1 MTLKKE
7 KLMKDFIK
15 NVLATMVGMFG
26 FFIVMGVI
34 GMMSIIGMIASGNA
48 AQNVEKNSV
57 FVLNLSGTI
66 SEQGS
71 ENPLSMFTGD
81 NSLNSGLNDILSSI
95 KKAKAND
102 DIKGIYIEA
111 GALMT
116 NYATLQEIRNALAD
130 FRKSGKWIVAYG
142 DFYTQGAYYVASV
155 ANKVYINPKGA
166 IDWHGIGAQTMFYKD
181 FMAKFGVK
189 WEVVKVGTF
198 KSATET
204 FTEEKMSDANRLQT
218 QTFIDGTWRNV
229 CDAVSKS
236 RGISVDSL
244 NSYADSYL
252 ALQATETL
260 VKAKMVDGMM
270 YGDQVKDAVKKMMK
284 LEKDDDISQLTLN
297 DMLNVK
303 DGKVEGSEI
312 AVYYAEGDIVQDPK
326 AATMFGNNNYIASR
340 KVCKD
345 LEDLMNDDD
354 VKAVVVRINSGG
366 GDAYA
371 SEQMWHQ
378 MSELRK
384 VKPVVVS
391 MGDYA
396 ASGAYYMSAP
406 ASWIVAQPNTL
417 TGSIGIFAVI
427 PDFSGLVTSKLGVRF
442 DEVKTNRN
450 STFGNLMARP
460 FNAEEK
466 AMLQASVNRGY
477 SLFRQRVAEGRRLPV
492 ESVEKIA
499 QGRVWL
505 ATDALNIKLVDQ
517 LGGID
522 DAVKKAAQ
530 LAKLKDYYTSDYPAA
545 ASWMDNLLNSMS
557 SSGTYLDEQLRQTL
571 GDFYQPFTMLR
582 SIDKRE
588 AIQARIPYAISIK

>member
-1 MTLKKE
+1 
-7 KLMKDFIK
+7 MKDFIK

-111 GALMT
+111 GALAA

-142 DFYTQGAYYVASV
+142 DFYTQGTYYVASV
-155 ANKVYINPKGA
+155 ADKVYINPKG
-166 IDWHGIGAQTMFYKD
+166 IVDWHGIGAQTMFYKD

-204 FTEEKMSDANRLQT
+204 FTEEKMSEANRLQT

-284 LEKDDDISQLTLN
+284 LDKDDNIAQLTLN

-427 PDFSGLVTSKLGVRF
+427 PDLSGLVTTKLGVRF

-466 AMLQASVNRGY
+466 AMLQVSVNRGY

-492 ESVEKIA
+492 ESVEEIA

-522 DAVKKAAQ
+522 DAVKKAAE

>member
-1 MTLKKE
+1 
-7 KLMKDFIK
+7 MKDFIK

-34 GMMSIIGMIASGNA
+34 GMMGIIGMIASGNA

-111 GALMT
+111 GALAA
-116 NYATLQEIRNALAD
+116 NYATLQEIRNALDD

-155 ANKVYINPKGA
+155 ADKVYINPKG
-166 IDWHGIGAQTMFYKD
+166 IVDWHGIGAQTMFYKD

-218 QTFIDGTWRNV
+218 KTFIDGTWRNV

-284 LEKDDDISQLTLN
+284 LEKDDDIAQLTLN

-303 DGKVEGSEI
+303 DEKVEGSEI

-427 PDFSGLVTSKLGVRF
+427 PDLSGLVTSKLGVRF

-477 SLFRQRVAEGRRLPV
+477 SLFRQRVADGRRLPV

-522 DAVKKAAQ
+522 DAVKKAAE

>member
-1 MTLKKE
+1 
-7 KLMKDFIK
+7 MKDFIK

-66 SEQGS
+66 SERGS

-155 ANKVYINPKGA
+155 ADKVYINPKG
-166 IDWHGIGAQTMFYKD
+166 IVDWHGIGAQTMFYKD

-284 LEKDDDISQLTLN
+284 LEKDDDIQQLTLN

-427 PDFSGLVTSKLGVRF
+427 PDLSGLVTTKLGVRF

-545 ASWMDNLLNSMS
+545 ASWMDDLLNSMS

>member
-1 MTLKKE
+1 
-7 KLMKDFIK
+7 MKDFIK

-111 GALMT
+111 GALAA

-155 ANKVYINPKGA
+155 ADKVYINPKG
-166 IDWHGIGAQTMFYKD
+166 IVDWHGIGAQTMFYKD

-218 QTFIDGTWRNV
+218 KTFIDGTWRNI

-284 LEKDDDISQLTLN
+284 LEKDDDIAQLTLN

-303 DGKVEGSEI
+303 DEKVEGSEI

-427 PDFSGLVTSKLGVRF
+427 PDLSGLVTSKLGVRF

-477 SLFRQRVAEGRRLPV
+477 SLFRQRVADGRRLPV

-522 DAVKKAAQ
+522 DAVKKAAE

>member
-1 MTLKKE
+1 
-7 KLMKDFIK
+7 MKDFIK
-15 NVLATMVGMFG
+15 SVLATMVGIFG
-26 FFIVMGVI
+26 FFIVMGVLT
-34 GMMSIIGMIASGNA
+34 MMSIIGMVASSSA
-48 AQNVEKNSV
+48 AQNVEENSV

-66 SEQGS
+66 SDQGTD
-71 ENPLSMFTGD
+71 NPLSLFTGD
-81 NSLNSGLNDILSSI
+81 DSQSTGLNNILSAI
-95 KKAKAND
+95 KKAKTND

-111 GALMT
+111 GALIT

-142 DFYTQGAYYVASV
+142 DYYTQGAYYVASV
-155 ANKVYINPKGA
+155 ANKVYINPKGI

-189 WEVVKVGTF
+189 CEVVKVGTF

-218 QTFIDGTWRNV
+218 QTFINGTWQNI
-229 CDAVSKS
+229 CTAVSKS
-236 RGISVDSL
+236 RGISIDSL

-252 ALQATETL
+252 ALQSTEML
-260 VKAKMVDGMM
+260 MKAKMVDGMM

-284 LEKDDDISQLTLN
+284 LEKDDDIAQLTLN

-303 DGKVEGSEI
+303 DEKVEGDKI
-312 AVYYAEGDIVQDPK
+312 AIYYASGDIVQDPK
-326 AATMFGNNNYIASR
+326 AATMFGNNDYIASR

-427 PDFSGLVTSKLGVRF
+427 PDFSGLVTTKLGVRF
-442 DEVKTNRN
+442 DEVKTNRH

-460 FNAEEK
+460 FNAEET

-477 SLFRQRVAEGRRLPV
+477 SLFRQRVADGRHLTI

-530 LAKLKDYYTSDYPAA
+530 LAKLKEYYTSDYPAT
-545 ASWMDNLLNSMS
+545 ASWIDNLLNSMS
-557 SSGTYLDEQLRQTL
+557 SSGTYLDAQLRQTL
-571 GDFYQPFTMLR
+571 GELYQPFTVLR

>member
-1 MTLKKE
+1 
-7 KLMKDFIK
+7 MKDFIK

-111 GALMT
+111 GALAA
-116 NYATLQEIRNALAD
+116 NYATMQAIRNALDD

-155 ANKVYINPKGA
+155 ADKVYINPKG
-166 IDWHGIGAQTMFYKD
+166 IVDWHGIGAQTMFYKD

-218 QTFIDGTWRNV
+218 KTFIDGTWRNV

-244 NSYADSYL
+244 NSYADSDL
-252 ALQATETL
+252 ARQATET
-260 VKAKMVDGMM
+260 VGKAKMVDGMM

-284 LEKDDDISQLTLN
+284 LEKDDDIAQLTLN

-303 DGKVEGSEI
+303 DEKLEGSEI

-427 PDFSGLVTSKLGVRF
+427 PDLSGLVTTKLGVRF

-477 SLFRQRVAEGRRLPV
+477 SLFRQRVADGRRLPV

-522 DAVKKAAQ
+522 DAVKKAAE

>member
-1 MTLKKE
+1 
-7 KLMKDFIK
+7 MKDFIK

-111 GALMT
+111 GALAA

-155 ANKVYINPKGA
+155 ADKVYINPKG
-166 IDWHGIGAQTMFYKD
+166 IVDWHGIGAQTMFYKD

-345 LEDLMNDDD
+345 LEDLMNDDN

-427 PDFSGLVTSKLGVRF
+427 PDLSGLVTTKLGVRF

-545 ASWMDNLLNSMS
+545 ASWMDAMLNSMS

>member
-1 MTLKKE
+1 
-7 KLMKDFIK
+7 MKDFIK

-111 GALMT
+111 GALAT

-155 ANKVYINPKGA
+155 ADKVYINPKG
-166 IDWHGIGAQTMFYKD
+166 IVDWHGIGAQTMFYKD

-218 QTFIDGTWRNV
+218 KTFIDGTWRNV

-260 VKAKMVDGMM
+260 MKAKMVDGMM

-284 LEKDDDISQLTLN
+284 LEKDDDIAQLTLN

-303 DGKVEGSEI
+303 DEKVEGSEI

-427 PDFSGLVTSKLGVRF
+427 PDFSGLVTTKLGVRF

-477 SLFRQRVAEGRRLPV
+477 SLFRQRVADGRRLPV

-522 DAVKKAAQ
+522 DAVKKAAE

>member
-1 MTLKKE
+1 
-7 KLMKDFIK
+7 MKDFIK

-155 ANKVYINPKGA
+155 ADKVYINPKGVV
-166 IDWHGIGAQTMFYKD
+166 DWHGIGAQTMFYKD

-189 WEVVKVGTF
+189 WQVVKVGTF

-284 LEKDDDISQLTLN
+284 LEKDDDIAQLTLN

-396 ASGAYYMSAP
+396 ASGAYYMSAS

-427 PDFSGLVTSKLGVRF
+427 PDFSGLVTTKLGVRF

>member
-1 MTLKKE
+1 
-7 KLMKDFIK
+7 MKDFIK

-229 CDAVSKS
+229 CNAVSKS
-236 RGISVDSL
+236 RGISIDSL

-284 LEKDDDISQLTLN
+284 LENGDDIAQLTLN

-427 PDFSGLVTSKLGVRF
+427 PDLSGLVTTKLGVRF

-522 DAVKKAAQ
+522 DAVKKAAE

-545 ASWMDNLLNSMS
+545 ASWMDAMLNSMS

>member
-1 MTLKKE
+1 
-7 KLMKDFIK
+7 MKDFIK
-15 NVLATMVGMFG
+15 SVLATMVGIFG
-26 FFIVMGVI
+26 FFIVMGVLT
-34 GMMSIIGMIASGNA
+34 MMSIIGMVASSSA
-48 AQNVEKNSV
+48 AQNVEENSV

-66 SEQGS
+66 SDQGTD
-71 ENPLSMFTGD
+71 NPLSLFTGD
-81 NSLNSGLNDILSSI
+81 DSQSTGLNNILSAI
-95 KKAKAND
+95 KKAKTND

-111 GALMT
+111 GALIT

-142 DFYTQGAYYVASV
+142 DYYTQGAYYVASV
-155 ANKVYINPKGA
+155 ANKVYINPKG
-166 IDWHGIGAQTMFYKD
+166 IVDWHGIGAQTMFYKD

-189 WEVVKVGTF
+189 CEVVKVGTF

-218 QTFIDGTWRNV
+218 QTFINGTWQNI
-229 CDAVSKS
+229 CTAVSKS
-236 RGISVDSL
+236 RGISIDSL

-252 ALQATETL
+252 ALQSTEML
-260 VKAKMVDGMM
+260 MKAKMVDGMM
-270 YGDQVKDAVKKMMK
+270 YSDKVKDAVKKMMK
-284 LEKDDDISQLTLN
+284 LEKDDDIAQLTLS

-303 DGKVEGSEI
+303 DEKVDGDKI
-312 AVYYAEGDIVQDPK
+312 AIYYASGDIVQDPK
-326 AATMFGNNNYIASR
+326 AATMFGNNDYIASR

-427 PDFSGLVTSKLGVRF
+427 PDFSGLVTTKLGVRF
-442 DEVKTNRN
+442 DEVKTNRH

-460 FNAEEK
+460 FNAEET

-477 SLFRQRVAEGRRLPV
+477 SLFRQRVADDRHLPI

-522 DAVKKAAQ
+522 DAVKKAAE
-530 LAKLKDYYTSDYPAA
+530 LAKLKEYYTSDYPAT
-545 ASWMDNLLNSMS
+545 ASWIDNLLNSMT
-557 SSGTYLDEQLRQTL
+557 SSGTYLDTQLRQTL
-571 GDFYQPFTMLR
+571 GELYQPFTVLR

>member
-1 MTLKKE
+1 
-7 KLMKDFIK
+7 MKDFIK

-111 GALMT
+111 GALAA
-116 NYATLQEIRNALAD
+116 NYATLQEIRNALAE

-155 ANKVYINPKGA
+155 ADKVYINPKG
-166 IDWHGIGAQTMFYKD
+166 IVDWHGIGAQTMFYKD

-218 QTFIDGTWRNV
+218 KTFIDGTWRNI

-284 LEKDDDISQLTLN
+284 LEKDDDIAQLTLN

-427 PDFSGLVTSKLGVRF
+427 PDLSGLVTTKLGVRF

-477 SLFRQRVAEGRRLPV
+477 SLFRQRVADGRRLPV

-522 DAVKKAAQ
+522 DAVKKAAE

>member
-1 MTLKKE
+1 
-7 KLMKDFIK
+7 MKDFIK

-155 ANKVYINPKGA
+155 ADKVYINPKGA

-427 PDFSGLVTSKLGVRF
+427 PDFSGLVTTKLGVRF

-477 SLFRQRVAEGRRLPV
+477 SLFRQRVADGRRLPV

>member
-1 MTLKKE
+1 
-7 KLMKDFIK
+7 MKDFIK

-111 GALMT
+111 GALAA

-155 ANKVYINPKGA
+155 ADKVYINPKG
-166 IDWHGIGAQTMFYKD
+166 IVDWHGIGAQTMFYKD

-229 CDAVSKS
+229 CAAVSKS
-236 RGISVDSL
+236 RGISIDSL

-284 LEKDDDISQLTLN
+284 LDKGDDIAQLTLN

-427 PDFSGLVTSKLGVRF
+427 PDLSGLVTTKLGVRF

-522 DAVKKAAQ
+522 DAVKKAAE

-545 ASWMDNLLNSMS
+545 ASWMDAMLNSMS

>member
-1 MTLKKE
+1 
-7 KLMKDFIK
+7 MKDFIK

-111 GALMT
+111 GALAA
-116 NYATLQEIRNALAD
+116 NYATLQEIRNALAE

-155 ANKVYINPKGA
+155 ADKVYINPKG
-166 IDWHGIGAQTMFYKD
+166 IVDWHGIGAQTMFYKD

-218 QTFIDGTWRNV
+218 KTFIDGTWRNV

-284 LEKDDDISQLTLN
+284 LEKDDDIAQLTLN

-303 DGKVEGSEI
+303 DEKVEGSEI

-427 PDFSGLVTSKLGVRF
+427 PDLSGLVTTKLGVRF

-477 SLFRQRVAEGRRLPV
+477 SLFRQRVADGRRLPV

-522 DAVKKAAQ
+522 DAVKKAAE

-545 ASWMDNLLNSMS
+545 ASWMDAMLNSMS

>member
-1 MTLKKE
+1 
-7 KLMKDFIK
+7 MKDFIK

-26 FFIVMGVI
+26 FFIVIGVI

-81 NSLNSGLNDILSSI
+81 NSLNSGLNDILSAI

-155 ANKVYINPKGA
+155 ADKVYINPKG
-166 IDWHGIGAQTMFYKD
+166 IVDWHGIGAQTMFYKD

-252 ALQATETL
+252 ALQSTETL

-270 YGDQVKDAVKKMMK
+270 YGDQVKDAVKKIMK
-284 LEKDDDISQLTLN
+284 LDKDDDIKQLTLSN
-297 DMLNVK
+297 MLNVK
-303 DGKVEGSEI
+303 GGKEEGSEI
-312 AVYYAEGDIVQDPK
+312 AVYYASGDIVQDPK

-427 PDFSGLVTSKLGVRF
+427 PDLSGLVTTKLGVRF

-477 SLFRQRVAEGRRLPV
+477 SLFRQRVADGRHLPV

-530 LAKLKDYYTSDYPAA
+530 LAKLKDYYTSDYPVA
-545 ASWMDNLLNSMS
+545 ASWMDAMLNSMS

>member
-1 MTLKKE
+1 
-7 KLMKDFIK
+7 MKDFIK
-15 NVLATMVGMFG
+15 SVLATMVGIFG
-26 FFIVMGVI
+26 FFIVMGVLT
-34 GMMSIIGMIASGNA
+34 MMSIIGMVASSSA
-48 AQNVEKNSV
+48 AQNVEENSV
-57 FVLNLSGTI
+57 FVLNLSGAI
-66 SEQGS
+66 SDQGTD
-71 ENPLSMFTGD
+71 NPLSLFTGD
-81 NSLNSGLNDILSSI
+81 DSQSTGLNNILSAI
-95 KKAKAND
+95 KKAKTND

-111 GALMT
+111 GALIT

-142 DFYTQGAYYVASV
+142 DYYTQGAYYVASV
-155 ANKVYINPKGA
+155 ANKVYINPKG
-166 IDWHGIGAQTMFYKD
+166 IVDWHGIGAQTMFYKD

-189 WEVVKVGTF
+189 CEVVKVGTF

-218 QTFIDGTWRNV
+218 QTFINGTWQNI
-229 CDAVSKS
+229 CTAVSKS
-236 RGISVDSL
+236 RGISIDSL

-252 ALQATETL
+252 ALQSTEML
-260 VKAKMVDGMM
+260 MKAKMVDGMM
-270 YGDQVKDAVKKMMK
+270 YSDKVKDAVKKMMK
-284 LEKDDDISQLTLN
+284 LEKDDDIAQLTLN

-303 DGKVEGSEI
+303 DEKVEGDKI
-312 AVYYAEGDIVQDPK
+312 AIYYASGDIVQDPK

-427 PDFSGLVTSKLGVRF
+427 PDFSGLVTTKLGVRF
-442 DEVKTNRN
+442 DEVKTNRH

-460 FNAEEK
+460 FNAEET

-477 SLFRQRVAEGRRLPV
+477 SLFRQRVADGRHLTI

-522 DAVKKAAQ
+522 DAVKKAAE
-530 LAKLKDYYTSDYPAA
+530 LAKLKEYYTSDYPAA
-545 ASWMDNLLNSMS
+545 ASWIDNLLNSMT
-557 SSGTYLDEQLRQTL
+557 SSGTYLDTQLRQTL
-571 GDFYQPFTMLR
+571 GELYQPFTVLR

>member
-1 MTLKKE
+1 
-7 KLMKDFIK
+7 MKDFIK

-111 GALMT
+111 GALAT

-229 CDAVSKS
+229 CNAVSKS

-270 YGDQVKDAVKKMMK
+270 YGDQVKDAVKKIMK
-284 LEKDDDISQLTLN
+284 LEKDDDIAQLTLN

-303 DGKVEGSEI
+303 DEKVEGSEI

-427 PDFSGLVTSKLGVRF
+427 PDLSGLVTTKLGVRF

-477 SLFRQRVAEGRRLPV
+477 SLFRQRVADGRRLPV

>member
-1 MTLKKE
+1 
-7 KLMKDFIK
+7 MKDFIK

-111 GALMT
+111 GALAA

-155 ANKVYINPKGA
+155 ADKVYINPKG
-166 IDWHGIGAQTMFYKD
+166 IVDWHGIGAQTMFYKD

-284 LEKDDDISQLTLN
+284 LDKDDDISQLTLN

-427 PDFSGLVTSKLGVRF
+427 PDLSGLVTTKLGVRF

-522 DAVKKAAQ
+522 DAVKKAAE

-545 ASWMDNLLNSMS
+545 ASWMDAMLNSMS

>member
-1 MTLKKE
+1 
-7 KLMKDFIK
+7 MKDFIK

-111 GALMT
+111 GALAA
-116 NYATLQEIRNALAD
+116 NYATLQEIRNTLAD

-155 ANKVYINPKGA
+155 ADKVYINPKG
-166 IDWHGIGAQTMFYKD
+166 IVDWHGIGAQTMFYKD

-204 FTEEKMSDANRLQT
+204 FTEDKMSDANRLQT

-260 VKAKMVDGMM
+260 MKAKMVDGMM

-284 LEKDDDISQLTLN
+284 LDKGDDIAQLTLN

-427 PDFSGLVTSKLGVRF
+427 PDLSGLVTTKLGVRF

-477 SLFRQRVAEGRRLPV
+477 SLFRQRVADGRRLPV

-545 ASWMDNLLNSMS
+545 ASWMDAMLNSMS
-557 SSGTYLDEQLRQTL
+557 SSGTYLDEQLKQTL

>member
-1 MTLKKE
+1 
-7 KLMKDFIK
+7 MKDFIK

-155 ANKVYINPKGA
+155 ADKVYINPKGVV
-166 IDWHGIGAQTMFYKD
+166 DWHGIGAQTMFYKD

-189 WEVVKVGTF
+189 WQVVKVGTF

-218 QTFIDGTWRNV
+218 QTFIDGTWRNI
-229 CDAVSKS
+229 CAAVSKS

-252 ALQATETL
+252 ALQSTETL

-270 YGDQVKDAVKKMMK
+270 YGDQVKDAVKKIMK
-284 LEKDDDISQLTLN
+284 LDKDDDISQLTLN

-303 DGKVEGSEI
+303 GGKEEGSEI

-326 AATMFGNNNYIASR
+326 AATMFGNNNYISSR

-450 STFGNLMARP
+450 STFGNTMARP
-460 FNAEEK
+460 FNAEET

-571 GDFYQPFTMLR
+571 GDFYQPFTVLR

>member
-1 MTLKKE
+1 
-7 KLMKDFIK
+7 MKDFIK

-34 GMMSIIGMIASGNA
+34 SMMSIIGMIASGNA

-111 GALMT
+111 GALAA

-155 ANKVYINPKGA
+155 ADKVYINPKG
-166 IDWHGIGAQTMFYKD
+166 IVDWHGIGAQTMFYKD

-218 QTFIDGTWRNV
+218 KTFIDGTWRNV

-270 YGDQVKDAVKKMMK
+270 YGDQVKDAVKKIMK
-284 LEKDDDISQLTLN
+284 LDKDDDIAQLTLN

-427 PDFSGLVTSKLGVRF
+427 PDLSGLVTTKLGVRF

-477 SLFRQRVAEGRRLPV
+477 SLFLQRVAEGRRLPV

-522 DAVKKAAQ
+522 DAVKKAAE

-545 ASWMDNLLNSMS
+545 ASWMDAMLNSMS

>member
-1 MTLKKE
+1 
-7 KLMKDFIK
+7 MKDFIK

-111 GALMT
+111 GALAA
-116 NYATLQEIRNALAD
+116 NYATLQEIRNALDD

-155 ANKVYINPKGA
+155 ADKVYINPKG
-166 IDWHGIGAQTMFYKD
+166 IVDWHGIGAQTMFYKD

-218 QTFIDGTWRNV
+218 KTFIDGTWRNV

-284 LEKDDDISQLTLN
+284 LEKDDDIAQLTLN

-303 DGKVEGSEI
+303 DEKLEGSEI

-477 SLFRQRVAEGRRLPV
+477 SLFRQRVADGRRLPV

-522 DAVKKAAQ
+522 DAVKKAAE

>member
-1 MTLKKE
+1 
-7 KLMKDFIK
+7 MKDFIK

-71 ENPLSMFTGD
+71 ENPLSMFTGE

-111 GALMT
+111 GALAA
-116 NYATLQEIRNALAD
+116 NYATLQEIRNALDD

-155 ANKVYINPKGA
+155 ADKVYINPKG
-166 IDWHGIGAQTMFYKD
+166 IVDWHGIGAQTMFYKD

-218 QTFIDGTWRNV
+218 KTFIDGTWRNV

-284 LEKDDDISQLTLN
+284 LEKDDDIAQLTLN

-303 DGKVEGSEI
+303 DEKVEGSEI

-427 PDFSGLVTSKLGVRF
+427 PDFSGLVTTKLGVRF

-477 SLFRQRVAEGRRLPV
+477 SLFRQRVADGRRLPV

-545 ASWMDNLLNSMS
+545 ASWMDAMLNSMS

>member
-1 MTLKKE
+1 
-7 KLMKDFIK
+7 MKDFIK

-111 GALMT
+111 GALAA

-155 ANKVYINPKGA
+155 ANKVYINPKG
-166 IDWHGIGAQTMFYKD
+166 IVDWHGIGAQTMFYKD

-284 LEKDDDISQLTLN
+284 LDKDDDIAQLTLN

-427 PDFSGLVTSKLGVRF
+427 PDLSGLVTTKLGVRF

-530 LAKLKDYYTSDYPAA
+530 LAKLKEYYTSDYPAA
-545 ASWMDNLLNSMS
+545 ASWMDAMLNSMS

>member
-1 MTLKKE
+1 
-7 KLMKDFIK
+7 MKDFIK

-229 CDAVSKS
+229 CTAVSKS

-260 VKAKMVDGMM
+260 MKAKMVDGMM

-284 LEKDDDISQLTLN
+284 LDKDDNISQLTLN

-345 LEDLMNDDD
+345 LEDLMNDDN

-427 PDFSGLVTSKLGVRF
+427 PDLSGLVTTKLSVRF

-530 LAKLKDYYTSDYPAA
+530 LAKLKDYYTSDYPVA
-545 ASWMDNLLNSMS
+545 ASWMDAMLNSMS

>member
-1 MTLKKE
+1 
-7 KLMKDFIK
+7 MKDFIK

-111 GALMT
+111 GALAA

-155 ANKVYINPKGA
+155 ADKVYINPKG
-166 IDWHGIGAQTMFYKD
+166 IVDWHGIGAQTMFYKD

-218 QTFIDGTWRNV
+218 KTFIDGTWRNV

-284 LEKDDDISQLTLN
+284 LEKDDDIAQLTLN

-303 DGKVEGSEI
+303 DEKVEGSEI

-427 PDFSGLVTSKLGVRF
+427 PDLSGLVTSKLGVRF

-477 SLFRQRVAEGRRLPV
+477 SLFRQRVADGRRLPV

>member
-1 MTLKKE
+1 
-7 KLMKDFIK
+7 MKDFIK

-71 ENPLSMFTGD
+71 ENPLSLFTGD

-111 GALMT
+111 GALAT

-166 IDWHGIGAQTMFYKD
+166 VDWHGIGAQTMFYKD

-236 RGISVDSL
+236 RGISIDSL

-284 LEKDDDISQLTLN
+284 LDKDDNISQLTLN

-326 AATMFGNNNYIASR
+326 AATMFGNNDYIASR
-340 KVCKD
+340 EVCKD
-345 LEDLMNDDD
+345 LEDLMNDDN

-396 ASGAYYMSAP
+396 ASGAYYMSVP

-427 PDFSGLVTSKLGVRF
+427 PDLSGLVTTKLGVRF

-522 DAVKKAAQ
+522 DAVKKAAE

-545 ASWMDNLLNSMS
+545 ASWMDAMLNSMS

>member
-1 MTLKKE
+1 
-7 KLMKDFIK
+7 MKDFIK

-111 GALMT
+111 GALAA
-116 NYATLQEIRNALAD
+116 NYATLQEIRNALDD

-155 ANKVYINPKGA
+155 ADKVYINPKGVV
-166 IDWHGIGAQTMFYKD
+166 DWHGIGAQTMFYKD

-189 WEVVKVGTF
+189 WQVVKVGTF

-229 CDAVSKS
+229 CNAVSKS

-252 ALQATETL
+252 ALQSTETL

-284 LEKDDDISQLTLN
+284 LDKDDDISQLTLN

-326 AATMFGNNNYIASR
+326 AATMFGNNDYIASR

-427 PDFSGLVTSKLGVRF
+427 PDLSGLVTTKLGVRF

-466 AMLQASVNRGY
+466 TMLQASVNRGY

-505 ATDALNIKLVDQ
+505 ATDALNIKLGDQ

-522 DAVKKAAQ
+522 DAVKKAAE

>member
-1 MTLKKE
+1 
-7 KLMKDFIK
+7 MKDFIK

-111 GALMT
+111 GALAA

-155 ANKVYINPKGA
+155 ADKVYINPKG
-166 IDWHGIGAQTMFYKD
+166 IVDWHGIGAQTMFYKD

-284 LEKDDDISQLTLN
+284 LEKDDDIAQLTLN

-427 PDFSGLVTSKLGVRF
+427 PDLSGLVTTKLGVRF

-530 LAKLKDYYTSDYPAA
+530 LAKLKEYYTSDYPAA
-545 ASWMDNLLNSMS
+545 ASWMDAMLNSMS

>member
-1 MTLKKE
+1 
-7 KLMKDFIK
+7 MKDFIK

-111 GALMT
+111 GALAA

-155 ANKVYINPKGA
+155 ANKVYINPKG
-166 IDWHGIGAQTMFYKD
+166 IVDWHGIGAQTMFYKD

-229 CDAVSKS
+229 CAAVSKS
-236 RGISVDSL
+236 RGISIDSL

-284 LEKDDDISQLTLN
+284 LDKGDDIAQLTLN

-427 PDFSGLVTSKLGVRF
+427 PDLSGLVTTKLGVRF

-545 ASWMDNLLNSMS
+545 ASWMDAMLNSMS

>member
-1 MTLKKE
+1 
-7 KLMKDFIK
+7 MKDFIK
-15 NVLATMVGMFG
+15 SVLATMVGIFG
-26 FFIVMGVI
+26 FFIVMGVLT
-34 GMMSIIGMIASGNA
+34 MMSIIGMVASSSA
-48 AQNVEKNSV
+48 AQNVEENSV
-57 FVLNLSGTI
+57 FVFNLSGTI
-66 SEQGS
+66 SDQGTD
-71 ENPLSMFTGD
+71 NPLSLFTGD
-81 NSLNSGLNDILSSI
+81 DSQSTGLNNILSAI
-95 KKAKAND
+95 KKAKTND

-142 DFYTQGAYYVASV
+142 DYYTQGAYYVASV
-155 ANKVYINPKGA
+155 ANKVYINPKG
-166 IDWHGIGAQTMFYKD
+166 IVDWHGIGAQTMFYKD

-189 WEVVKVGTF
+189 CEVVKVGTF

-218 QTFIDGTWRNV
+218 QTFINGTWQNI
-229 CDAVSKS
+229 CTAVSKS
-236 RGISVDSL
+236 RGISIDSL

-252 ALQATETL
+252 ALQSTEML
-260 VKAKMVDGMM
+260 MKAKMVDGMM
-270 YGDQVKDAVKKMMK
+270 YSDKVKDAVKKMMK
-284 LEKDDDISQLTLN
+284 LEKDDDIAQLTLN

-303 DGKVEGSEI
+303 DEKVEGDKI
-312 AVYYAEGDIVQDPK
+312 AIYYASGDIVQDPK

-427 PDFSGLVTSKLGVRF
+427 PDFSGLVTTKLGVRF
-442 DEVKTNRN
+442 DEVKTNRH

-460 FNAEEK
+460 FNAEET
-466 AMLQASVNRGY
+466 AMLQSSVNRGY
-477 SLFRQRVAEGRRLPV
+477 SLFRQRVADGRHLTI

-522 DAVKKAAQ
+522 DAVKKAAE
-530 LAKLKDYYTSDYPAA
+530 LAKLKEYYTSDYPAA
-545 ASWMDNLLNSMS
+545 ASWIDNLLNSMT
-557 SSGTYLDEQLRQTL
+557 SSGTYLDTQLRQTL
-571 GDFYQPFTMLR
+571 GELYQPFTVLR

>member
-1 MTLKKE
+1 
-7 KLMKDFIK
+7 MKDFIK

-95 KKAKAND
+95 KKAKANN

-155 ANKVYINPKGA
+155 ADKVYINPKGA

-229 CDAVSKS
+229 CNAVSKS

-270 YGDQVKDAVKKMMK
+270 YGDQVKDAVKKIMK
-284 LEKDDDISQLTLN
+284 LDKDDNISQLTLN

-522 DAVKKAAQ
+522 DAVKKAAE

-545 ASWMDNLLNSMS
+545 ASWMDAMLNSMS

>member
-1 MTLKKE
+1 
-7 KLMKDFIK
+7 MKDFIK

-71 ENPLSMFTGD
+71 ENPLSLFTGD
-81 NSLNSGLNDILSSI
+81 NSLNSGLNDILSAI

-260 VKAKMVDGMM
+260 MKAKMVDGMM

-284 LEKDDDISQLTLN
+284 LDKDDNISQLTLN

-303 DGKVEGSEI
+303 GGKVEGSEI

-345 LEDLMNDDD
+345 LEDLMNDDN

-427 PDFSGLVTSKLGVRF
+427 PDLSGLVTTKLGVRF

-477 SLFRQRVAEGRRLPV
+477 NLFRQRVAEGRRLPV

-522 DAVKKAAQ
+522 DAVKKAAE

-545 ASWMDNLLNSMS
+545 ASWMDAMLNSMS

>member
-1 MTLKKE
+1 
-7 KLMKDFIK
+7 MKDFIK

-26 FFIVMGVI
+26 FFIVIGVI

-111 GALMT
+111 GALAA

-155 ANKVYINPKGA
+155 ADKVYINPKG
-166 IDWHGIGAQTMFYKD
+166 IVDWHGIGAQTMFYKD

-284 LEKDDDISQLTLN
+284 LDKDDDISQLTLN

-384 VKPVVVS
+384 KKPVVVS

-427 PDFSGLVTSKLGVRF
+427 PDLSGLVTTKLGVRF

-530 LAKLKDYYTSDYPAA
+530 LAKLKEYYTSDYPAA
-545 ASWMDNLLNSMS
+545 ASWMDAMLNSMS

>member
-1 MTLKKE
+1 
-7 KLMKDFIK
+7 MKDFIK

-111 GALMT
+111 GALAA

-155 ANKVYINPKGA
+155 ADKVYINPKG
-166 IDWHGIGAQTMFYKD
+166 IVDWHGIGAQTMFYKD

-260 VKAKMVDGMM
+260 VKTKMVDGMM

-284 LEKDDDISQLTLN
+284 LEKDDDIAQLTLN

-303 DGKVEGSEI
+303 DEKLEGSEI

-427 PDFSGLVTSKLGVRF
+427 PDLSGLVTTKLGVRF

-477 SLFRQRVAEGRRLPV
+477 SLFRQRVADGRRLPV

-522 DAVKKAAQ
+522 DAVKKAAE

>member
-1 MTLKKE
+1 
-7 KLMKDFIK
+7 MKDFIK
-15 NVLATMVGMFG
+15 SVLATMVGIFG
-26 FFIVMGVI
+26 FFIVMGVLT
-34 GMMSIIGMIASGNA
+34 MMSIIGMVASSSA
-48 AQNVEKNSV
+48 AQNVEENSV

-66 SEQGS
+66 SDQGTD
-71 ENPLSMFTGD
+71 NPLSLFTGD
-81 NSLNSGLNDILSSI
+81 DSQSTGLNNILSAI
-95 KKAKAND
+95 KKAKTND

-111 GALMT
+111 GALIT

-142 DFYTQGAYYVASV
+142 DYYTQGAYYVASV
-155 ANKVYINPKGA
+155 ANKVYINPKG
-166 IDWHGIGAQTMFYKD
+166 IVDWHGIGAQTMFYKD

-189 WEVVKVGTF
+189 CEVVKVGTF

-218 QTFIDGTWRNV
+218 QTFINGTWQNI
-229 CDAVSKS
+229 CTAVSKS
-236 RGISVDSL
+236 RGISIDSL

-252 ALQATETL
+252 ALQSTEML
-260 VKAKMVDGMM
+260 MKAKMVDGMM
-270 YGDQVKDAVKKMMK
+270 YSDKVKDAVKKMMK
-284 LEKDDDISQLTLN
+284 LEKDDDIAQLTLS

-303 DGKVEGSEI
+303 DEKVDGDKI
-312 AVYYAEGDIVQDPK
+312 AIYYASGDIVQDPK
-326 AATMFGNNNYIASR
+326 AATMFGNNDYIASR

-427 PDFSGLVTSKLGVRF
+427 PDFSGLVTTKLGVRF
-442 DEVKTNRN
+442 DEVKTNRH

-460 FNAEEK
+460 FNAEET

-477 SLFRQRVAEGRRLPV
+477 SLFRQRVADGRHLTI

-522 DAVKKAAQ
+522 DAVKKAAP
-530 LAKLKDYYTSDYPAA
+530 LAKLKEYYTSDYPAT
-545 ASWMDNLLNSMS
+545 ASWIDNLLNSMS
-557 SSGTYLDEQLRQTL
+557 SSGTYLDAQLRQTL
-571 GDFYQPFTMLR
+571 GELYQPFTVLR

>member
-1 MTLKKE
+1 
-7 KLMKDFIK
+7 MKDFIK

-111 GALMT
+111 GALAA

-155 ANKVYINPKGA
+155 ANKVYINPKG
-166 IDWHGIGAQTMFYKD
+166 IVDWHGIGAQTMFYKD

-218 QTFIDGTWRNV
+218 KTFIDGTWRNI

-284 LEKDDDISQLTLN
+284 LEKDDDIAQLTLN

-303 DGKVEGSEI
+303 DEKLEGSEI

-427 PDFSGLVTSKLGVRF
+427 PDLSGLVTTKLGVRF

-477 SLFRQRVAEGRRLPV
+477 SLFRQRVADGRRLPV

-522 DAVKKAAQ
+522 DAVKKAAE

-545 ASWMDNLLNSMS
+545 ASWMDAMLNSMS

>member
-1 MTLKKE
+1 
-7 KLMKDFIK
+7 MKDFIK
-15 NVLATMVGMFG
+15 SVLATMVGIFG
-26 FFIVMGVI
+26 FFIVMGVLT
-34 GMMSIIGMIASGNA
+34 MMSIIGMVASSSA
-48 AQNVEKNSV
+48 AQNVEENSV

-66 SEQGS
+66 SDQGTD
-71 ENPLSMFTGD
+71 NPLSLFTGD
-81 NSLNSGLNDILSSI
+81 DSQSTGLNNILSAI
-95 KKAKAND
+95 KKAKTND

-111 GALMT
+111 GALIT

-142 DFYTQGAYYVASV
+142 DYYTQGAYYVASV
-155 ANKVYINPKGA
+155 ANKVYINPKG
-166 IDWHGIGAQTMFYKD
+166 IVDWHGIGAQTMFYKD

-189 WEVVKVGTF
+189 CEVVKVGTF

-218 QTFIDGTWRNV
+218 QTFINGTWQNI
-229 CDAVSKS
+229 CTAVSKS
-236 RGISVDSL
+236 RGISIDSL

-252 ALQATETL
+252 ALQSTEML
-260 VKAKMVDGMM
+260 MKAKMVDGMM
-270 YGDQVKDAVKKMMK
+270 YSDKVKDAVKKMMK
-284 LEKDDDISQLTLN
+284 LEKDDDIAQLTLS

-303 DGKVEGSEI
+303 DEKVDGDKI
-312 AVYYAEGDIVQDPK
+312 AIYYASGDIVQDPK
-326 AATMFGNNNYIASR
+326 AATMFGNNDYIASR

-384 VKPVVVS
+384 VKPLVVS

-427 PDFSGLVTSKLGVRF
+427 PDFSGLVTTKLGVRF
-442 DEVKTNRN
+442 DEVKTNRH

-460 FNAEEK
+460 FNAEET

-477 SLFRQRVAEGRRLPV
+477 SLFRQRVADGRHLPI

-522 DAVKKAAQ
+522 DAVKKAAE
-530 LAKLKDYYTSDYPAA
+530 LAKLKEYYTSDYPAA
-545 ASWMDNLLNSMS
+545 ASWIDNLLNSMS
-557 SSGTYLDEQLRQTL
+557 SSGTYLDAQLRQTL
-571 GDFYQPFTMLR
+571 GELYQPFTVLR

>member
-1 MTLKKE
+1 
-7 KLMKDFIK
+7 MKDFIK

-102 DIKGIYIEA
+102 DIKGIYIEV

-116 NYATLQEIRNALAD
+116 NYATLQEIRNTLAD

-218 QTFIDGTWRNV
+218 KTFIDGTWRNV

-326 AATMFGNNNYIASR
+326 AATMFDNNNYIASR

-427 PDFSGLVTSKLGVRF
+427 PDLSGLVTTKLGVRF

-466 AMLQASVNRGY
+466 AMLQVSVNRGY